1 MLSCFK
7 NKKSYNKLIIKINNK
22 NNSKSNVKKIKQ
34 NEFSESSSN
43 EFSESISNEF
53 SESSSNDKKDNISL
67 EMKIPINYELN
78 KVNKKLFL
86 ADKLELYDEN
96 NRFLLKSVNNYD
108 KYVYNSLPLEGWI
121 KPCHDKDCSLQTSRF
136 IIINNISKYYFCHE
150 CLKNRDFLN
159 FFKNIKVYKIETN
172 SLSLYKGLK
181 L

>member
-7 NKKSYNKLIIKINNK
+7 NKKSYNKLKITINNK

-34 NEFSESSSN
+34 NEFSESISN
-43 EFSESISNEF
+43 EFSESSSNEF
-53 SESSSNDKKDNISL
+53 NESSSNDKKDNISL
-67 EMKIPINYELN
+67 EMEIPINDELN

-96 NRFLLKSVNNYD
+96 NRFLLKSVNNYN

-150 CLKNRDFLN
+150 CLKNRNFLN